1 MGGEGGHL
9 EGKAVLDVLRARLG
23 EGFQSR
29 GNKRNAK
36 KRDGFVKVRDEFGKH
51 SKSLTTLQ

>member
-1 MGGEGGHL
+1 M

-36 KRDGFVKVRDEFGKH
+36 KRDGFVEVRDEFGKH
-51 SKSLTTLQ
+51 CKSLATLQ